1 MLRKKIIQN
10 IQHLQDAENNCKDM
24 FRGYILKFESKK
36 RSKKE
41 NKRKAQ
47 KTKAGRE
54 EENFDL
60 ISILLSDGE
69 IPVKEVNV
77 AALISLKGTQVYW
90 LKQMM
95 ERGRIS
101 DQACTLLLKSTSGPL
116 SALQTMNQRTA
127 ILSNT
132 E

>member
-1 MLRKKIIQN
+1 
-10 IQHLQDAENNCKDM
+10 M
-24 FRGYILKFESKK
+24 FHGHILKFKSNK

-47 KTKAGRE
+47 NRKARRE
-54 EENFDL
+54 ENNFAL
-60 ISILLSDGE
+60 ISKVLSYGD
-69 IPVKEVNV
+69 IRVKKVNV
-77 AALISLKGTQVYW
+77 ADLNVSLKGTQVYW

-95 ERGRIS
+95 ERGLMS
-101 DQACTLLLKSTSGPL
+101 DQACKSTCPL
-116 SALQTMNQRTA
+116 SALQTVNQRTV